1 MSQFLGLTPRPQEFE
16 KSGIPLVSEEI
27 IGTCVLCGG
36 ADLAPYASGYDYE
49 IQTCANEWKFKRCA
63 SCMHVQ
69 LDPRPATSELSV
81 IYPAHYYSYT
91 MSENLSAI
99 ALKGKDLLDRLKLQN
114 ILQYLKLPPTT
125 YLDIGCGD
133 GRYLRSIESS
143 KGIPR
148 SNIYGLE
155 LNEMTVE
162 KLRREGFEV
171 FYERVET
178 CGTIQSGSISLAT
191 MFHVIEHV
199 EDPVAVIAKI
209 SDWLV
214 VGGILAVETPNI
226 DALDAKLFRKTYWGG
241 YHFPRHWH
249 LFHEQTLSGLLR
261 DQGIEPVHISYQTG
275 HSFWM
280 YSFHHFLRYKLKLIR
295 LSRFFDPMKG
305 LLFLILFTGFDK
317 IRAVLGIKTS
327 SILIVGRKVQR

>member
-1 MSQFLGLTPRPQEFE
+1 VNRPVDHTSPPQEIEGFDTHA
-16 KSGIPLVSEEI
+16 VSENI
-27 IGTCVLCGG
+27 IGACILCGG
-36 ADLAPYASGYDYE
+36 TDLEPFASGYDYE
-49 IQTCANEWKFKRCA
+49 IQTCANEWKFKKCTN
-63 SCMHVQ
+63 CEHVQ

-81 IYPAHYYSYT
+81 IYPSHYYSYT
-91 MSENLSAI
+91 MTEKLSSI
-99 ALKGKDLLDRLKLQN
+99 ALRGKDLLDRLKMRS
-114 ILQYLKLPPTT
+114 ILRYLRSPPIT

-143 KGIPR
+143 IGIPR

-155 LNEMTVE
+155 LNKQTVD

-178 CGTIQSGSISLAT
+178 CDDIQAGSISLAT

-214 VGGILAVETPNI
+214 PGGILAIETPNI
-226 DALDAKLFRKTYWGG
+226 HSLDARLFKKTYWGG

-249 LFHEQTLSGLLR
+249 LFHEKTLSELLQN
-261 DQGIEPVHISYQTG
+261 QGIEPIHVSYQTG

-280 YSFHHFLRYKLKLIR
+280 YSFHHLVRYRLKWIR
-295 LSRFFDPMKG
+295 LSQLFDPMKG
-305 LLFLILFTGFDK
+305 LLFLIVFTGFDK
-317 IRAVLGIKTS
+317 VRAALGMKTS
-327 SILIVGRKVQR
+327 SILIVGRKV

>member
-1 MSQFLGLTPRPQEFE
+1 MNHPLGHTPRPQEIE
-16 KSGIPLVSEEI
+16 ELDTPIVSEQI

-36 ADLAPYASGYDYE
+36 TDLVPFASGYDYE
-49 IQTCANEWKFKRCA
+49 IRTCANEWKFKRCA
-63 SCMHVQ
+63 NCEHVQ
-69 LDPRPATSELSV
+69 LDPRPATAELSV
-81 IYPAHYYSYT
+81 IYPTHYYSYT
-91 MSENLSAI
+91 MSEKLSAI
-99 ALKGKDLLDRLKLQN
+99 ALRGKDLLDRLKLRK
-114 ILQYLKLPPTT
+114 ILRYLKSPPTT

-143 KGIPR
+143 NSIPR

-155 LNEMTVE
+155 LNEKTVE
-162 KLRREGFEV
+162 KLRGEGFEV

-178 CGTIQSGSISLAT
+178 CNAIQPGSISLAT

-199 EDPVAVIAKI
+199 DDPVAVIAKI

-214 VGGILAVETPNI
+214 AGGILAIETPNI

-249 LFHEQTLSGLLR
+249 LFHEKTLSELLR
-261 DQGIEPVHISYQTG
+261 RQGIEPIHISYQTG

-280 YSFHHFLRYKLKLIR
+280 YSFHHFLRYKLKLAR
-295 LSRFFDPMKG
+295 LSQLFDPMKG
-305 LLFLILFTGFDK
+305 LLFLICFTGFDK
-317 IRAVLGIKTS
+317 IRAALGMKTS
-327 SILIVGRKVQR
+327 SILIVGRKV